1 MGNVINIFEKQYVI
15 VPLHLFNHWTVIIFE
30 PIKKIIHYFD
40 SFINKTSETSKL
52 KVSNVVKP
60 FIKYLQREVSDKCFQ
75 YDLKELKVKI
85 VEEKTTQLNSVDCGL
100 FMILYITL
108 FLDGKSYKLVDC
120 NEMEFIRK
128 KLLLKILTQLQDKP
142 KIIEYIVDSEE
153 EKDVD
158 FVFVN

>member
-1 MGNVINIFEKQYVI
+1 
-15 VPLHLFNHWTVIIFE
+15 
-30 PIKKIIHYFD
+30 
-40 SFINKTSETSKL
+40 
-52 KVSNVVKP
+52 
-60 FIKYLQREVSDKCFQ
+60 
-75 YDLKELKVKI
+75 
-85 VEEKTTQLNSVDCGL
+85 
-100 FMILYITL
+100 MILYITL